1 MNKIEKCKKCEL
13 YKNQPPLL
21 DEIKESEIMWV
32 GLSAKKV
39 DNINET
45 HPLANDTN
53 TGRIIEQ
60 IENEL
65 NQHSFYKTNLVKCV
79 PLNETNKLRYPTT
92 NEMEECLEN
101 LIYEISLVKP
111 KVILVL
117 GKQAYNFIIKKAK
130 IKNIFYI
137 EHPSYIYVYKR
148 KEINSYIEKVK
159 KLIESNI

>member
-1 MNKIEKCKKCEL
+1 MNKIEKCKKCGL

-53 TGRIIEQ
+53 TG
-60 IENEL
+60 EL
-65 NQHSFYKTNLVKCV
+65 NQHTFYKTNLVKCV
-79 PLNETNKLRYPTT
+79 PLNEKTKLRYPTT

-101 LIYEISLVKP
+101 LIYEISLVNP

-117 GKQAYNFIIKKAK
+117 GKQAYNFIIKKVK

-159 KLIESNI
+159 KLIENNI

>member
-1 MNKIEKCKKCEL
+1 MNKIEKCKKCGL
-13 YKNQPPLL
+13 YKNQLPLL

-39 DNINET
+39 NNINET

-53 TGRIIEQ
+53 TGKIIEQ

-65 NQHSFYKTNLVKCV
+65 NQHKFYKTNLVKWV